1 MATKYIL
8 VGGYPRK
15 AIDGGRAF
23 VEVLV
28 ADFEE
33 PVKIVDC
40 LFARP
45 VENWSKAFAE
55 DQEFF
60 ARYLPDKKLKFQ
72 LADPDKFTEQ
82 VRWADAVYIRGGE
95 TDTLISL
102 LNKNTGWQKEL
113 DGKTLAGSSAGADA
127 IAKYYYDLDD
137 LELQEGIGLLPVKVL
152 VHYRSDYNALN
163 VNWDKAYSELKDYKE
178 NLPIL
183 PLAEGQ
189 FEVRAG

>member
-8 VGGYPRK
+8 VGGYPYK
-15 AIDGGRAF
+15 AEDGGKAF
-23 VEVLV
+23 AEVLM

-33 PVKIVDC
+33 PVKILDC

-55 DQEFF
+55 DQYFF
-60 ARYLPDKKLKFQ
+60 AHHLPDKKLEFR
-72 LADPDKFTEQ
+72 LADPDKFMEQ
-82 VRWADAVYIRGGE
+82 VRLAHAVYIRGGE
-95 TDTLISL
+95 TDTLIGL

-127 IAKYYYDLDD
+127 IARYYYDLDD
-137 LELQEGIGLLPVKVL
+137 LELKAGMGLLPVKVL
-152 VHYRSDYNALN
+152 VHYRSDYNAPN
-163 VNWDKAYSELKDYKE
+163 VSWDKAYSELKDYKE

-183 PLAEGQ
+183 ALKEGQ
-189 FEVRAG
+189 FEVRLG

>member
-15 AIDGGRAF
+15 AADGGKAF
-23 VEVLV
+23 AEVLV

-33 PVKIVDC
+33 PVKILDC

-45 VENWSKAFAE
+45 VKNWSKAFAE
-55 DQEFF
+55 DQDFF
-60 ARYLPDKKLKFQ
+60 AHHLPDKKLEFQ
-72 LADPDKFTEQ
+72 LADPDKFKEQ
-82 VRWADAVYIRGGE
+82 VKWSHVVYIRGGE
-95 TDTLISL
+95 TDKLISVF
-102 LNKNTGWQKEL
+102 NRNTDWQKEL

-137 LELQEGIGLLPVKVL
+137 LELKEGMGLLPVKVL
-152 VHYRSDYNALN
+152 VHYRSDCNAPN